1 MRLKKRGEGAA
12 QSAARSGDPVIG
24 KSGDRK
30 SAAPVNLG
38 SAWDDF
44 G

>member
-1 MRLKKRGEGAA
+1 MRLKKDRVGVA

-30 SAAPVNLG
+30 TAAHVNLG